1 MLYNNTA
8 VATAVELGALPDAF
22 DDLFA
27 ALYDTE
33 ATRFVSQEST
43 IIDFKENIP
52 DDFSKDYGAGI
63 VRLALGFYNTYGG
76 LIVFGVKDR
85 SLDVVGDDQVFDI
98 ETFNRTISD
107 FSGARIESILKSY
120 QLSIDG
126 AERCV
131 QVVLIP
137 RRGLQKPARLSR
149 AFAKYREGMLWV
161 RERHEVIEAETRH
174 LPLLYSDRAGISTI
188 RSASSNAIHRSL
200 PPSPS
205 TIEDFVGRRSI
216 MQRMWE
222 WLTFGAQPRIYMHGT
237 GGSGKST
244 LAYEFA
250 RSVVESENAI
260 RLSDGGALDYV
271 LYISGKET
279 GFNPIGQN
287 EEAFALRDF
296 VTAREQFTQI
306 LFHSGFATPSEILSI
321 TDDEIDSRLEELFS
335 SYNGLIIIDD
345 IDALSRRGEETGEE
359 ALFLKAAQASAR
371 TRILYTLRFAPPYA
385 LRSAIEVPGLDPDS
399 EYYDFIET
407 CCRQFGVVHPSAEYI
422 LKIGETT
429 DYIPL
434 LVETVVG
441 LRKSCTSYGDALQAF
456 ESKGGDGARRY
467 LYQREYDR
475 LGARG
480 KSRQVLAA
488 LALLDG
494 AVAFGTLCDVLGNIP
509 ESQVRDAI
517 SETQGIF
524 LRSQEAENGDT
535 LYEVAAPAVRFVEGA
550 SKELPYYDSVSRSVE
565 HFKSAAIRMS
575 TSEAAAF
582 ARMTKLYRDESY
594 PEVVEYFKGLPEH
607 DVSTVNPKVIGILGR
622 AYAKL
627 GSKHAEDAR
636 ERFKQ
641 AFALRDKNIFMLR
654 DWFYL
659 EFMAPHT
666 LAEAERLCK
675 ELVADKDISKRHR
688 AEFYSKL
695 AMTQDKMARTHIYT
709 NKEKAVRLTID
720 SINSNLEAA
729 FVGRGIAELNWDK
742 QQEWLTGC
750 VASLF
755 RIMGDDADP
764 VFTLI
769 ESWAELDHDIDLDA
783 VKTVIEPI
791 KSLQKIPAHKYA
803 SRLSGLAKRA
813 MGKLSKVPRRV
824 LAEPGFAYVQESL
837 RMIAN
842 ANVGGEAG
850 RG

>member
-27 ALYDTE
+27 ALFD
-33 ATRFVSQEST
+33 AASWRFVSQEST
-43 IIDFKENIP
+43 IIDFKETIP
-52 DDFSKDYGAGI
+52 ETFAEGYGSGI
-63 VRLALGFYNTYGG
+63 VRLALAFYNTYGG

-85 SLDVVGDDQVFDI
+85 SLDVVGDSRPFDI

-107 FSGARIESILKSY
+107 FSGARIECVHRTYRLA
-120 QLSIDG
+120 LPEG
-126 AERCV
+126 ERCV

-137 RRGLQKPARLSR
+137 RRGLQKPARLNR
-149 AFAKYREGMLWV
+149 PFASYRDGMLWV

-188 RSASSNAIHRSL
+188 RSASPNAIHRSL

-216 MQRMWE
+216 MQRMWD
-222 WLTFGAQPRIYMHGT
+222 WLTFGAQPRIYLHGT

-250 RSVVESENAI
+250 RSVIDSENAI
-260 RLSDGGALDYV
+260 RLSDGSALDYV
-271 LYISGKET
+271 LYISGKESA
-279 GFNPIGQN
+279 FDPIGQQ
-287 EEAFALRDF
+287 EAAFVLRDF
-296 VTAREQFTQI
+296 ITAREQYTQI

-321 TDDEIDSRLEELFS
+321 NDEEIDARLDELFS

-359 ALFLKAAQASAR
+359 LLFLKAAQASAR

-385 LRSAIEVPGLDPDS
+385 LRNAIEVPGLDPDS

-407 CCRQFGVVHPSAEYI
+407 CCRQFGVVHPSAEFI

-456 ESKGGDGARRY
+456 EDKGGDGARRY

-475 LGARG
+475 LGERG

-535 LYEVAAPAVRFVEGA
+535 LYEVAAPAVRFVDGA
-550 SKELPYYDSVSRSVE
+550 SKELPYYDSVARSVE

-575 TSEAAAF
+575 TAEAAAF
-582 ARMTKLYRDESY
+582 ARITKLYRDESY
-594 PEVVEYFKGLPEH
+594 SEAVDYFKGIPEH
-607 DVSTVNPKVIGILGR
+607 DVARVNPKIIGVLGR

-627 GSKHAEDAR
+627 GPKHAEDAR

-659 EFMAPHT
+659 EFTAPHT
-666 LAEAERLCK
+666 WAEAERLCK
-675 ELVADKDISKRHR
+675 ELVADKDISRRHK

-695 AMTQDKMARTHIYT
+695 AMTQDRMARTHIYT
-709 NKEKAVRLTID
+709 NREKAIKLTID

-729 FVGRGIAELNWDK
+729 FIGRGIDELNWDK

-769 ESWAELDHDIDLDA
+769 ESWSTLDHDVDINA

-791 KSLQKIPAHKYA
+791 KSLQKYPTHKYA
-803 SRLSGLAKRA
+803 SRLSGLSKRA
-813 MGKLSKVPRRV
+813 LGKLNKVPRRI
-824 LAEPGFAYVQESL
+824 LGEPGFSYVLESL
-837 RMIAN
+837 RFMTTVAP
-842 ANVGGEAG
+842 VGESG
-850 RG
+850 R